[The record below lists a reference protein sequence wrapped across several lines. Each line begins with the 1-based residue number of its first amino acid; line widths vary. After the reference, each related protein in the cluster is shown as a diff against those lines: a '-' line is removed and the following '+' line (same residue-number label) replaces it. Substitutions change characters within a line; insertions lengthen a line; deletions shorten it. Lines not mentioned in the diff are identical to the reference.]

1 MEAAAAEDACLNL
14 AETQRGL
21 ITSAQALAMGMS
33 RGALRWRRESNRWR
47 ALLPGVYAL
56 TEAED
61 AWLQK
66 LEAARLWTGD
76 GIVVGRSSAALW
88 GLDGIPT
95 GSIEIATITRKRHPR
110 VTVHHRANIA
120 VEDLIRHRGFLV
132 TTPTRTLI
140 DLSGVLDEASLTGAL
155 DSALRQAL
163 TFTPLLRSRLALLG
177 TKGRH
182 GTAVLKN
189 LLAEREIASGQTES
203 PLEIKVERSLRRHG
217 LDPPERQ
224 YTVTCMDGSHVRL
237 DFAWPEQKVGI
248 EADGFRWHADFE
260 SWQRDARKHNLLQE
274 MGWKIVRATDRSVR
288 ETPDALPRQV
298 IGLLGQAR
306 LTLGA

>member
-1 MEAAAAEDACLNL
+1 MDATSADDAFLRL

-21 ITSAQALAMGMS
+21 LTSAQALAAGIS
-33 RGALRWRRESNRWR
+33 RGALRWRRESNRWCE
-47 ALLPGVYAL
+47 LLPGVYAL

-61 AWLQK
+61 PWLQK

-88 GLDGIPT
+88 GLDGIPA
-95 GSIEIATITRKRHPR
+95 GSVEIATATRKRHPR
-110 VTVHHRANIA
+110 VTVHHKTSFAS
-120 VEDLIRHRGFLV
+120 EDLVRHRGFLV

-140 DLSGVLDEASLTGAL
+140 DLSAVLDEALLTGAL
-155 DSALRQAL
+155 DSALRLGL

-182 GTAVLKN
+182 GTAILQNVLR
-189 LLAEREIASGQTES
+189 EREIASGQTES

-224 YTVTCMDGSHVRL
+224 YTVTCPDGTRVRL